1 MALRKNKLNSN
12 AGLASASVMGK
23 ADLLS
28 RKEAAIKDIEPIPRN
43 LIAFHENNDYRELDS
58 EETIAQL
65 ADAIRRQ
72 GLLDNLVVVRR
83 PSRISGNED
92 KRYVLLSGERRLRAI
107 EMLCEQSEEMATK
120 FATVP
125 CNVIHEDFF
134 ELPAETKDRLHAAGM
149 NDEDIRGIQELIII
163 DEANLQRRGGVG
175 DERMQRK
182 AAIRYSNNLIIIYG
196 IDQKEADNITK
207 QISGQNIRTTIR
219 NLKIERDLI
228 APLKELL
235 DNDLI
240 KKDEAEKYC
249 MFDVSEQEALSA
261 ALTGLADVQMLS
273 KGNPSP
279 EFIVARN
286 AFSEA
291 LAKRNRIEREKLFL
305 LAQQNTNKIIEE
317 IKNEK
322 RPQVRKNTAARD
334 TREKFS
340 ARLAT
345 LETRINGL
353 SSKRSIRQMAQ
364 LNKSAAENEQS
375 YCDKI
380 DSMIQRLQTLKEK
393 ILEEESRL

>member
-340 ARLAT
+340 ASLAT

>member
-1 MALRKNKLNSN
+1 MALKKGKLNSN
-12 AGLASASVMGK
+12 AGLASALVMEK
-23 ADLLS
+23 ADLLA
-28 RKEAAIKDIEPIPRN
+28 RKEAAVKDIEPIPRN

-83 PSRISGNED
+83 TSQIPGNED

-107 EMLCEQSEEMATK
+107 EMLCEQSEEMASK
-120 FATVP
+120 YATVP
-125 CNVIHEDFF
+125 CNIIQDDFF
-134 ELPAETKDRLHAAGM
+134 ELPAETKDRLHAA
-149 NDEDIRGIQELIII
+149 NISDDEIRSIQELIII

-182 AAIRYSNNLIIIYG
+182 AAIRYSNNLITIYG
-196 IDQKEADNITK
+196 IDQKEADSITK

-228 APLKELL
+228 TPLKDLL

-240 KKDEAEKYC
+240 KKEEAEKYC
-249 MFDVSEQEALSA
+249 TLDVSEQEAVSA

-291 LAKRNRIEREKLFL
+291 LTKRNRIEREKLFL
-305 LAQQNTNKIIEE
+305 QAQESTGKVIEE

-322 RPQVRKNTAARD
+322 RPQVRKNSAARD

-364 LNKSAAENEQS
+364 LNKSAAESEQN

-380 DSMIQRLQTLKEK
+380 DAVIQRLVTLKEK
-393 ILEEESRL
+393 IREEESRL